1 MKTLFVNYFFSGEI
15 IRALCWTFIHSLW
28 QGLVLSV
35 IIALVI
41 TLTRKS
47 RPAVRYNMLSALFGL
62 FIITTVATFIKQL
75 FVARDALQI
84 NGRELT
90 AMSGGAVYGGTEVA
104 PDFLQ
109 QFIGYFNSHAALI
122 VTIWFIIFSIRLIR
136 MFADIGYIQR
146 IRYYGTHTPD
156 ENWQIRV
163 HELAARLQLSTPVA
177 LLESELI
184 KVPAAIGMLK
194 PVILVPLGMLS
205 KLSADQIEAILL
217 HELAH
222 IRRHDYFVNLLQSF
236 AETLFFFN
244 PAVLWLSSLIRAE
257 RENCCDDM
265 VVAGPSS
272 KKGYISALVAFQQH
286 FVNNSGMGN
295 MAMAFPGTQ
304 NTLLDRVKR
313 IVSNENRNLNLM
325 EKLILLGSIIMICV
339 LPLLFTS
346 PSNAQRVSDSTAHQ
360 TEKKQAASSTTSTE
374 IGFPDLSQKTDDR
387 EIYLST
393 VTTTDKN
400 GLHYK
405 LVAVGDGRPVLY
417 IDGREVTAEW
427 EKVKYNKLVGE
438 MLKELWKRQG
448 EEAHRNRAAMKENN
462 EVKP

>member
-1 MKTLFVNYFFSGEI
+1 MKILFVSYLFSSDI
-15 IRALCWTFIHSLW
+15 IQALCWTFMHSLW
-28 QGLVLSV
+28 QGLILAIVT
-35 IIALVI
+35 ALVI
-41 TLTRKS
+41 TLTRKA
-47 RPAVRYNMLSALFGL
+47 RPAVRYNLLSALFGL
-62 FIITTVATFIKQL
+62 FIITVFATFIKQL
-75 FVARDALQI
+75 FAIREAFHI
-84 NGRELT
+84 NGHEIT
-90 AMSGGAVYGGTEVA
+90 AMSDGAVYSGADAA
-104 PDFLQ
+104 PGFLQ
-109 QFIGYFNSHAALI
+109 QFILYFNNHAALI

-146 IRYYGTHTPD
+146 IRYYGTHTP
-156 ENWQIRV
+156 EESWSTRLSQ
-163 HELAARLQLSTPVA
+163 LAAGLQLGRTIT

-205 KLSADQIEAILL
+205 KLPADQIEAILL

-222 IRRHDYFVNLLQSF
+222 IRRNDYFVNLLQSF

-265 VVAGPSS
+265 VVAGLSS

-286 FVNNSGMGN
+286 YVNNNGMSN

-313 IVSNENRNLNLM
+313 IVNNENRNLNLI
-325 EKLILLGSIIMICV
+325 EKLILLGSIVMICV
-339 LPLLFTS
+339 IPLLFTS
-346 PSNAQRVSDSTAHQ
+346 LSNAQRLTDTTNAATTKQ
-360 TEKKQAASSTTSTE
+360 TENKRAGSASTE
-374 IGFPDLSQKTDDR
+374 IGFPDLSKKPDDR
-387 EIYLST
+387 EVYLST

-417 IDGREVTAEW
+417 IDEREVVAES

-448 EEAHRNRAAMKENN
+448 EDAKTRADMK
-462 EVKP
+462 K